1 MKIKDSPIPL
11 YKQVKKLI
19 LDDIKSLEPFSRIGS
34 ERDYSKKFN
43 VSRITVRNAFHKL
56 VQEGYLI
63 RIIGKGTYVYSDS
76 ESSEFSQTISF
87 TEDMKRYKYYNT
99 HSKVLEFDIINAKQ
113 ELSNKLKINT
123 GDKVYRLHRLRY
135 IDNTPM
141 TIQDSFIVYDFC
153 PTLYKYDFSHESL
166 YRVLKEFFNLKL
178 TYSNNTLEA
187 RISNK
192 SEEQMFGLNKQIPVF
207 ILTQTIFIESGKPIE
222 YVKSIYRCDKYKFF
236 NISFRK

>member
-11 YKQVKKLI
+11 YKQVRKLI

-34 ERDYSKKFN
+34 ERDYSKKFD

-63 RIIGKGTYVYSDS
+63 RIVGKGTYVSKDS

-99 HSKVLEFDIINAKQ
+99 HSKIIKFEIINAKQ
-113 ELSNKLKINT
+113 ELTNKLEINT

-135 IDNTPM
+135 INNIPM
-141 TIQDSFIVYDFC
+141 AIQDSFTVYDLC
-153 PTLYKYDFSHESL
+153 PTLDKYDFSHESL
-166 YRVLKEFFNLKL
+166 YRVFKEFFNFKL
-178 TYSNNTLEA
+178 AYSNNTLEA

-192 SEEQMFGLNKQIPVF
+192 SEEQMFSLNKQIPVF

-236 NISFRK
+236 NISFKK